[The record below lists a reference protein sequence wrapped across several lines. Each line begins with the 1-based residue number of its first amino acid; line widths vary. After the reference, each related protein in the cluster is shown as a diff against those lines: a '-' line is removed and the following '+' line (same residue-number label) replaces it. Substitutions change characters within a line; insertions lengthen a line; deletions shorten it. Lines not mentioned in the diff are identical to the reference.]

1 MLLLF
6 HGRAF
11 LVTALIVAMAL
22 PSFAAKKFSGTTT
35 LKDCQPA
42 NTPDNSKKNKTHQTF
57 DLSFD
62 AEGKNYTC
70 RTSPNKSMNATD
82 FVVGSSINY
91 EVDGQK
97 ATIKTSE
104 GKKLQCTVVRV
115 QELGTAA
122 AAPTGPAVP
131 Q

>member
-1 MLLLF
+1 MCRF
-6 HGRAF
+6 PMVA
-11 LVTALIVAMAL
+11 ALIVAMAL
-22 PSFAAKKFSGTTT
+22 PSFAAKKVSGTTT

-42 NTPDNSKKNKTHQTF
+42 NTPDNNKKDKTHQTY

-70 RTSPNKSMNATD
+70 RTPPDKSMDATD

-104 GKKLQCTVVRV
+104 GKKLKCTVVRV
-115 QELGTAA
+115 QLVTAP
-122 AAPTGPAVP
+122 AAPTAHAVP

>member
-1 MLLLF
+1 MRRLPI
-6 HGRAF
+6 
-11 LVTALIVAMAL
+11 VTALIVAMAL
-22 PSFAAKKFSGTTT
+22 PSFAAKKVSGTTT

-70 RTSPNKSMNATD
+70 RTPPNKSMNATD
-82 FVVGSSINY
+82 FVVGGSINY

-115 QELGTAA
+115 QELGRAA
-122 AAPTGPAVP
+122 APPTGPAAP

>member
-1 MLLLF
+1 MRRF
-6 HGRAF
+6 RI
-11 LVTALIVAMAL
+11 VTALIVAMAL
-22 PSFAAKKFSGTTT
+22 PSFAAKKISGTTT

-70 RTSPNKSMNATD
+70 RTPPNKSVNATD

-91 EVDGQK
+91 EVSGNKGNVKNTQSNK
-97 ATIKTSE
+97 SVK
-104 GKKLQCTVVRV
+104 CMVVRV
-115 QELGTAA
+115 AGLASN
-122 AAPTGPAVP
+122 P

>member
-1 MLLLF
+1 MRRLPI
-6 HGRAF
+6 
-11 LVTALIVAMAL
+11 VTALIVAMAL

-42 NTPDNSKKNKTHQTF
+42 NSPDNSKKNKTHQTF

-70 RTSPNKSMNATD
+70 RTPPNKSMNATD
-82 FVVGSSINY
+82 FVVGGSINY

-104 GKKLQCTVVRV
+104 GKKVQCSVVRV

-122 AAPTGPAVP
+122 AAPTGSAVP

>member
-22 PSFAAKKFSGTTT
+22 PSFAAKKVSGTTT

>member
-1 MLLLF
+1 M
-6 HGRAF
+6 
-11 LVTALIVAMAL
+11 
-22 PSFAAKKFSGTTT
+22 
-35 LKDCQPA
+35 
-42 NTPDNSKKNKTHQTF
+42 
-57 DLSFD
+57 
-62 AEGKNYTC
+62 C
-70 RTSPNKSMNATD
+70 RTPPNKSMNATD

-97 ATIKTSE
+97 ATIKTPE

-115 QELGTAA
+115 QELGTAP

>member
-1 MLLLF
+1 MRRLPI
-6 HGRAF
+6 
-11 LVTALIVAMAL
+11 VTALIMAMAL
-22 PSFAAKKFSGTTT
+22 PSFAAKKVSGTTT

-62 AEGKNYTC
+62 AEGRITRAVLL
-70 RTSPNKSMNATD
+70 RTSRRMRRILWWAARSTMSRRA
-82 FVVGSSINY
+82 
-91 EVDGQK
+91 K